1 MERFLRLRFD
11 LSAKNDTRLYLPS
24 PQRRHLNQDT
34 NDRKGDE
41 QDGRSGRRKHNR
53 ALNQVRTDKRGNND
67 QRPIK
72 QNEQQYCA
80 NNSAHQKDKG
90 GVLRVVNKKSGCDCA
105 GKFAACEETENG
117 NGNFLKE
124 QREQSPN

>member
-1 MERFLRLRFD
+1 M
-11 LSAKNDTRLYLPS
+11 SAKNGTRLDLAS
-24 PQRRHLNQDT
+24 PQGRRLNHDT
-34 NDRKGDE
+34 NDRKRDE
-41 QDGRSGRRKHNR
+41 YDGRSGRRKYDR
-53 ALNQVRTDKRGNND
+53 ALNQVCADKRGDND

-80 NNSAHQKDKG
+80 NNSAHQKDEG
-90 GVLRVVNKKSGCDCA
+90 GVLRVVNKKRGSDRA

-117 NGNFLKE
+117 NRNFLKE